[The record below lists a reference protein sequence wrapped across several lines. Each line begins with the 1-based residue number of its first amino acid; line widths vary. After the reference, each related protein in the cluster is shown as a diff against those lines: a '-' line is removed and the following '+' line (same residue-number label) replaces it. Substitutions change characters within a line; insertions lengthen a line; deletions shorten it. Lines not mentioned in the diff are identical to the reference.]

1 MSHMRESKDIEEIHT
16 FFRGESVVK
25 LRSYPM
31 ELEVD
36 GFRRL
41 HPGPSWA

>member
-16 FFRGESVVK
+16 FSRGETVFK
-25 LRSYPM
+25 LRSSPM
-31 ELEVD
+31 GLDVD

-41 HPGPSWA
+41 HPKPSWA